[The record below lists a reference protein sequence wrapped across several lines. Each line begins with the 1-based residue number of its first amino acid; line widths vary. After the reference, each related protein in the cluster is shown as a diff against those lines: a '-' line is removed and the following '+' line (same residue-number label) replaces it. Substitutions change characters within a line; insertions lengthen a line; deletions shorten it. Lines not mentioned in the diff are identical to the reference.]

1 MTKEEFIAKAKEY
14 GYDDEGVRELLEVY
28 DEIKAIDNEYRYEDI
43 VLIEQA
49 VY

>member
-1 MTKEEFIAKAKEY
+1 MTREEFIAKAKEY
-14 GYDDEGVRELLEVY
+14 GYDDEGIKDLLSVFDEMRELAPETT
-28 DEIKAIDNEYRYEDI
+28 YEEI